1 MTMEKH
7 DFNISIA
14 MVWFLTIGSL
24 FLTLIGAVAK
34 VQHWHNHEV
43 FLTIGLILFFLSWI
57 IVFGDMV
64 KNNIYNK
71 TFWISTMFILPFI
84 VVLLYLIKR
93 NQLLRLGQRFS

>member
-1 MTMEKH
+1 MEKQYLI
-7 DFNISIA
+7 ISIG

-34 VQHWHNHEV
+34 VQHWQNHQV
-43 FLTIGLILFFLSWI
+43 FLTIGLILFFSSWV

-84 VVLLYLIKR
+84 VVLLYLIQR
-93 NQLLRLGQRFS
+93 NRLLRLGQRFS